1 MGGREGESKWMGG
14 RERGG
19 RGEWGRVS
27 GWEGEEMDGR
37 KEQIRYV
44 GKEEEWDDC
53 KRRGG
58 RNG

>member
-1 MGGREGESKWMGG
+1 MV
-14 RERGG
+14 ER
-19 RGEWGRVS
+19 GRVS
-27 GWEGEEMDGR
+27 GWEGGREEEGEWGRRGGGREMDGR

-44 GKEEEWDDC
+44 RKEEEWDDC